1 MFKGWGFLDGS
12 YFCFIT
18 LSTIGFGDIV
28 PGDALSADEGEGG
41 SEESGVL
48 GVVNTK
54 FVLCSMYILIGMA
67 VIAMCFNLMQQK
79 VVQGVRSMGRKIG
92 IIKD

>member
-1 MFKGWGFLDGS
+1 MRSW
-12 YFCFIT
+12 
-18 LSTIGFGDIV
+18 STRVREGASGV
-28 PGDALSADEGEGG
+28 PGVG
-41 SEESGVL
+41 SRGR
-48 GVVNTK
+48 
-54 FVLCSMYILIGMA
+54 FPYILIGMA

>member
-1 MFKGWGFLDGS
+1 MQ
-12 YFCFIT
+12 
-18 LSTIGFGDIV
+18 
-28 PGDALSADEGEGG
+28 DENEAQLAG
-41 SEESGVL
+41 L
-48 GVVNTK
+48 VNVQ
-54 FVLCSMYILIGMA
+54 FVICSLYILLGMA

>member
-1 MFKGWGFLDGS
+1 M
-12 YFCFIT
+12 
-18 LSTIGFGDIV
+18 
-28 PGDALSADEGEGG
+28 PGDALSADDGEGG
-41 SEESGVL
+41 GEGASGVL